1 MPNSKILIKTRD
13 ILIVLG
19 FLIVMLVL
27 GSFADYPIS
36 LAFHNEH
43 NIFGI
48 LLGAYG
54 QLPVLF
60 CLQIGALLLFL
71 GRNKERKIVCVLQA
85 IGGVVL
91 FLLGMA
97 ANMFVPIEYMEHFS
111 GGRMLSMII
120 GVGLSVV
127 SFFLT
132 YKLSRSADR
141 ATMIRVAAVILLTAV
156 VEMVII
162 NVIKIPWG
170 RPRMRLIAINP
181 EVTFTPWWVAG
192 STVKDAI
199 MEKFG
204 VISNEFKSFP
214 SGHTADAA
222 MAMLLPLLTLLQPK
236 WKGKE
241 SLLFFIGAA
250 WGVLVALSRIIMGA
264 HFVSDTMVGFAI
276 ALLVAVVGV
285 RLAFKDKTLE
295 GK

>member
-1 MPNSKILIKTRD
+1 MPDSKVLIKTRD
-13 ILIVLG
+13 ILIILG
-19 FLIVMLVL
+19 FLVVMMVL

-36 LAFHNEH
+36 LALHNEH
-43 NIFGI
+43 NVFGI
-48 LLGAYG
+48 ALGAYG

-60 CLQIGALLLFL
+60 CLQLGASLLFL
-71 GRNKERKIVCVLQA
+71 GRNKERKVVGILQA
-85 IGGVVL
+85 IGGVIL
-91 FLLGMA
+91 FLLGVA
-97 ANMFVPIEYMEHFS
+97 ANMFVPIEYMEHFP
-111 GGRMLSMII
+111 GGRMISLIV

-127 SFFLT
+127 FFFMA

-141 ATMIRVAAVILLTAV
+141 ATMIRVAAVILLTV
-156 VEMVII
+156 IIEMVII

-170 RPRMRLIAINP
+170 RPRMRLIAVNP

-199 MEKFG
+199 MEKFA
-204 VISNEFKSFP
+204 VASNDFKSFP

-236 WKGKE
+236 WRGKE
-241 SLLFFIGAA
+241 SSLFFIGAA

-264 HFVSDTMVGFAI
+264 HFVTDTMVGFAI

-285 RLAFKDKTLE
+285 RLAFKDKTLA